1 MKYITNIMGLILIIS
16 LLSCS
21 SSQIFFEAR
30 TTYDLPVSQNG
41 LISTETIQ
49 SDFENINAKGIGA
62 FQPQVRLTYRQY
74 LFDGKKRMGTKALK
88 EFIEELNKIKPV
100 NNFQQGGFSAAPKSD
115 KVQHYIVKQSSL
127 KCATDFVIANGGDEA
142 RVIERADMF
151 TTWVLEDKKPTTAPQ
166 EMPF

>member
-1 MKYITNIMGLILIIS
+1 MVKTSKVTSAQADGTWNGKYGLMYKY
-16 LLSCS
+16 
-21 SSQIFFEAR
+21 EVA
-30 TTYDLPVSQNG
+30 
-41 LISTETIQ
+41 
-49 SDFENINAKGIGA
+49 FENGDSGEYSSKSANQNKFVVGQETEYTLEAG
-62 FQPQVRLTYRQY
+62 QY
-74 LFDGKKRMGTKALK
+74 G
-88 EFIEELNKIKPV
+88 NKIKPV

-142 RVIERADMF
+142 RVIELADMF